1 MNIVAFD
8 FETFKM
14 TPKTGPTPPPV
25 CISYAMEGREGVFA
39 HCDKPFYP
47 FIERLVDPEQD
58 FKVVAHNN
66 AYDVLVLIKDR
77 PDLIIN
83 VFKSMEKGRFVC
95 TMIREKL
102 LNLTTLG
109 WIEAGEA
116 ESGQFI
122 NRQYDLATCI
132 KDRFKV
138 DISDDKKDPAAWRLR
153 YGELH
158 GIPAKEYP
166 EKAYDYALMDSV
178 WAYKLYWDQ
187 EERRQHVINT
197 QGFDPFDFEG
207 RCQKKLGIQYDEF
220 KSMIA
225 VDAGLVS
232 LQGLRVNKEAKAE
245 VDKELDEELA
255 PEKLNLLFEHNILT
269 RAMPPQ
275 PFSNGALDHD
285 ESCVNYQTKVP
296 KKKRPYCGCPPKMK
310 AATPEKLNKKVL
322 QKYAIELFIEGK
334 IPKLVWSPK
343 CRKGKDQ
350 TKEGATFALLAK
362 RLKGQELHD
371 LLRGNPQFVSVAK
384 EFFAELEGLDL
395 DPVLAQFV
403 HRNNLQK
410 IKTSA
415 LPAICEEDGITPAE
429 FVYPM
434 FDVLKTTSRFSS
446 KASKHYPSMNVQ
458 QVDARMRKLIIPRK
472 DHWFYSIDY
481 ASLEFI
487 SAASNM
493 LALGIDS
500 MYAKLINE
508 GGDCHGFLA
517 ANLAYEMDPYGVM
530 KSKCDEAGLETTDY
544 YGIYQ
549 LFCTLK
555 KDKKLVAEGQLD
567 KNGKPYQYYKYWRTF
582 SKPNGLGCVGGMG
595 WNTLMVTAKTQYG
608 LHLTEEEAKR
618 AKEITLTVLP
628 EIAMYLEHIKR
639 DNIDFKHT
647 KYRKKVDLEERVDE
661 HGETYIEEVEKTYK
675 DTRYVYTT
683 PLGLRR
689 PNCNFTQVANGEALQ
704 SPSTEGVQVAI
715 HLIVKETFCNPNSVL
730 YGNHFLTGIIHD
742 EIVGDVK
749 ANPDI
754 ADPVMRRLMKLLN
767 VGLENVCEGVQSAA
781 DPAMML
787 IWSKEAEEEINE
799 KGQYIP
805 YDLEEE

>member
-1 MNIVAFD
+1 MDIVAFD
-8 FETFKM
+8 YETFKM
-14 TPKTGPTPPPV
+14 TPDTGPTPPPV
-25 CISYAMEGREGVFA
+25 CVSFDMGGKNGVFA
-39 HCDKPFYP
+39 HCDKPFVP
-47 FIERLVDPEQD
+47 FIDRLVDPEQE
-58 FKVVAHNN
+58 FKVVAHNL
-66 AYDVLVLIKDR
+66 AYDALVLVKDR
-77 PDLIIN
+77 PDLLIN
-83 VFKSMEKGRFVC
+83 MFKSMEKGRFVC

-102 LNLTTLG
+102 LNLATLG
-109 WIEAGEA
+109 WIESGEA
-116 ESGQFI
+116 ASGQYV
-122 NRQYDLATCI
+122 NKMYDLAACV

-138 DISDDKKDPAAWRLR
+138 DISEDKKDPMAWRLR
-153 YGELH
+153 YGELY
-158 GIPAKEYP
+158 GIPAREYP

-178 WAYKLYWDQ
+178 WARKLYYDQ
-187 EERRQHVINT
+187 EERRQHVITT

-207 RCQKKLGIQYDEF
+207 RCKKKLGITYDEF
-220 KSMIA
+220 KTMIA
-225 VDAGLVS
+225 FDAGLVS
-232 LQGLRVNKEAKAE
+232 LQGLRVNQPVKYE
-245 VDKELDEELA
+245 VDKELDIELA
-255 PEKLNLLFEHNILT
+255 PEKLNLLFEHKILNP
-269 RAMPPQ
+269 AVPPV
-275 PFSNGALDHD
+275 PYANGAKDH
-285 ESCVNYQTKVP
+285 EETCVNYKTKVP
-296 KKKRPYCGCPPKMK
+296 TKKRPHCDCPVKMK
-310 AATPEKLNKKVL
+310 AATKEKLNKKVL
-322 QKYAIELFIEGK
+322 QRYVIDLYLEGK

-343 CRKGKDQ
+343 CKKGKDQ
-350 TKEGATFALLAK
+350 TKEGATFVLLAK
-362 RLKGQELHD
+362 KLEGEELAD
-371 LLRGNPQFVSVAK
+371 LLRGNPQFTSVAK

-415 LPAICEEDGITPAE
+415 LPAICEEDGVTPAE

-434 FDVLKTTSRFSS
+434 FDVLKVTSRFSS
-446 KASKHYPSMNVQ
+446 KAAKHYPSMNVQ
-458 QVDARMRKLIIPRK
+458 QVDARMRKLIIPRE

-530 KSKCDEAGLETTDY
+530 RKMCEEADLEATDY

-549 LFCTLK
+549 VFDGLK
-555 KDKKLVAEGQLD
+555 EDEELVAEGQLD
-567 KNGKPYQYYKYWRTF
+567 KNGDPYQYHKYWRTF
-582 SKPNGLGCVGGMG
+582 SKPIGLGIVGGMG
-595 WNTLMVTAKTQYG
+595 QKTLAVTAKTQYG
-608 LHLTEEEAKR
+608 LSLTEEEAKR
-618 AKEITLTVLP
+618 AKQITLTVLP
-628 EIAMYLEHIKR
+628 EIKLYLDHIKK

-647 KYRKKVDLEERVDE
+647 KFRKKIELEERIDE
-661 HGETYIEEVEKTYK
+661 NGEVYIEEVEKTYK

-704 SPSTEGVQVAI
+704 SPSTEGVQVSI
-715 HLIVKETFCNPNSVL
+715 HLIVKETFTNPKSIL

-754 ADPVMRRLMKLLN
+754 ADPVMRRLMKLLDM
-767 VGLENVCEGVQSAA
+767 GLEFVCKGVKSAS

-787 IWSKEAEEEINE
+787 VWSKAAKLKRND